1 MLARRHDM
9 MGANDV
15 QAAQIDCVYEHGIL
29 LRFLIRLLV
38 LSGSCNDTRAMLL
51 RMLRVLALRVGW

>member
-1 MLARRHDM
+1 M

-38 LSGSCNDTRAMLL
+38 LSGSCNDTACRCHAAANAACAGAAC
-51 RMLRVLALRVGW
+51 RVVK